1 MLGCCLLARN
11 VFLVVSRQLVQ
22 QEEQTPETLLQWWE
36 VDAELQERYGG
47 EVMRGVPGV
56 SQFGFRIG
64 TGVVLFSRS
73 LLFSKA

>member
-11 VFLVVSRQLVQ
+11 VFLVVSRQLVHH
-22 QEEQTPETLLQWWE
+22 EEQTPETLLQRWE

-56 SQFGFRIG
+56 S
-64 TGVVLFSRS
+64 
-73 LLFSKA
+73 